1 MIATRDP
8 LLTVA
13 IEREADIVHVWQR
26 ARRIAELLGFDAQD
40 QTRLATAA
48 SEISRNAFI
57 HGGGGKAEFL
67 VETCEQVAPMLIV
80 RVTDRGKGIAD
91 AESILEGRRGSG
103 TSGGRGLFAAR
114 RLVDRFSLK
123 SKQDHG
129 TCVELCKSL
138 ARPFDAKGPEL
149 AEVAATLARENAGDM
164 LSALRDQDRELMRSL
179 DELSKRQADLAR
191 LNAELA
197 DTNRGVIALYA
208 ELDDKA
214 EQLKLASEL
223 KSRFLSYMSHEFRTP
238 LNSVLALTRLLL
250 DRVDGS
256 LTPEQERQVNYIRK
270 STESLTEL
278 VNDLLDLAKAEA
290 GKLDVKPVIFSV
302 VELFGGIRGAL
313 RPLLTSET
321 VDLVF
326 EDVPDDVPLLSTD
339 EGKVAQIL
347 RNFISNAL
355 KFTPEGEIR
364 VSARL
369 DSGAGRIELRVRDTG
384 IGIDPGEHERLFQ
397 EFSQIDNPLQKSVKG
412 TGLGLPLSRRLAQLI
427 GGEIFVESAVG
438 AGSTFVLS
446 IPSALGETAAAAVVP
461 SNPNGRRVLVVDDE
475 DAFRYVFR
483 QMLGGA
489 AGYEIIEAGDGFE
502 GLRRARQDRPDV
514 IVLDLQMPN
523 LDGFE
528 TIRELSSDPA
538 TRQIPV
544 IVSTSSVIDNEM
556 RARLSK
562 AAAIVSKQS
571 LSRET
576 FGALLQELARG
587 SQVRAT

>member
-1 MIATRDP
+1 
-8 LLTVA
+8 
-13 IEREADIVHVWQR
+13 
-26 ARRIAELLGFDAQD
+26 
-40 QTRLATAA
+40 
-48 SEISRNAFI
+48 
-57 HGGGGKAEFL
+57 
-67 VETCEQVAPMLIV
+67 
-80 RVTDRGKGIAD
+80 
-91 AESILEGRRGSG
+91 
-103 TSGGRGLFAAR
+103 
-114 RLVDRFSLK
+114 
-123 SKQDHG
+123 
-129 TCVELCKSL
+129 
-138 ARPFDAKGPEL
+138 
-149 AEVAATLARENAGDM
+149 M

-179 DELSKRQADLAR
+179 DELSKRQDDLAR

-290 GKLDVKPVIFSV
+290 GKLDVKPVMFSV

-313 RPLLTSET
+313 RPLLISER

-369 DSGAGRIELRVRDTG
+369 DSGAGRIELRVQDTG

-412 TGLGLPLSRRLAQLI
+412 TGLGLPLSRRLAQLL

-438 AGSTFVLS
+438 AGSTFILS
-446 IPSALGETAAAAVVP
+446 IPPALGETAAAAVVP
-461 SNPNGRRVLVVDDE
+461 SNPNGRRVLVIDDE

-502 GLRRARQDRPDV
+502 GLRRARQDHPDV

-576 FGALLQELARG
+576 LGALLQELARG